1 MKKLLIFALAAN
13 CMSAL
18 AQSDPVLMTINGKD
32 VTRSEFEYSYNK
44 NNSDGVIDKKSIEEY
59 VPLFIDFKLKVA
71 AAEDARYDTITS
83 IQKELRGYK
92 EQMVLPTI
100 IDKDFIERQARET
113 YDNTAAR
120 FEGEDLLNAS
130 HILVRMSPNATADQ
144 QAKAKVRIDSIY
156 AALQAGADFAELARK
171 CSEDP
176 GSGPKG
182 GALGQFGKGMMI
194 PDFEK
199 AAYAMKVH
207 RCSIQERRTTGRA
220 PRSGPAGI
228 PAPDALPDPLRD
240 FS

>member
-1 MKKLLIFALAAN
+1 MKKLLILALAAN
-13 CMSAL
+13 CISAM

-44 NNSDGVIDKKSIEEY
+44 NNSDGVIDKKSIEDY

-120 FEGEDLLNAS
+120 FEGEDLLTNDLEIPSIEKIPEIGLAIKALLDS
-130 HILVRMSPNATADQ
+130 GAAFSRMT
-144 QAKAKVRIDSIY
+144 
-156 AALQAGADFAELARK
+156 
-171 CSEDP
+171 
-176 GSGPKG
+176 GSGS
-182 GALGQFGKGMMI
+182 AVFAMYENEETR
-194 PDFEK
+194 D
-199 AAYAMKVH
+199 AAFDK
-207 RCSIQERRTTGRA
+207 IKNDPEF
-220 PRSGPAGI
+220 SGCEVFVSKTI
-228 PAPDALPDPLRD
+228 
-240 FS
+240 